1 MPTNLAIDDKLI
13 EEALIVGQ
21 HRTKKAVVTKAL
33 LEYIQRRKQVEI
45 INLFGKIEYGS
56 DYNYKKQMK
65 RGTTP
70 FHIYRKGCHLVK
82 RGLGDIPYSLW
93 SNFQL
98 E

>member
-21 HRTKKAVVTKAL
+21 HRTKKAVVTEAL

-56 DYNYKKQMK
+56 DYKEQ
-65 RGTTP
+65 
-70 FHIYRKGCHLVK
+70 RKVK
-82 RGLGDIPYSLW
+82 
-93 SNFQL
+93 
-98 E
+98 